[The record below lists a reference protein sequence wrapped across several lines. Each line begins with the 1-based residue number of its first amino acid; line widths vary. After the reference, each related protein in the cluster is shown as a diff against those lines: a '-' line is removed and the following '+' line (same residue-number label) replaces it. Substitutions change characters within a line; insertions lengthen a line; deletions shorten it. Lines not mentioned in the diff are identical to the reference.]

1 MGHEQVLCMLE
12 GGNEQLSKFFDRH
25 KMGGTGTGGETTNGT
40 RYKTKAAQ
48 FYRTNLSKHAA
59 TIANSGLPY
68 LGREASRKKSS
79 SGNGKQQKEQ
89 QQQQQQQLCVGSKAT
104 SVVASA
110 SARAAHKSNHQLRRR
125 TSQHN
130 QQSIMLHA

>member
-68 LGREASRKKSS
+68 LGREASRRKSS
-79 SGNGKQQKEQ
+79 SSSSNALAAKQHR
-89 QQQQQQQLCVGSKAT
+89 LLRLPPLVLPPKAI
-104 SVVASA
+104 SS
-110 SARAAHKSNHQLRRR
+110 
-125 TSQHN
+125 
-130 QQSIMLHA
+130 